1 VAADLQKEVSELK
14 TKLTRL
20 EEYVERLG
28 WGNPHDVAYQ
38 TLGYVDFI
46 RRHYASSGPGIE
58 MIRQMVEMLRVAATG
73 CAGLPSSGAR
83 AAFLYGLADLIQGV
97 YLENRYNQEVHAAA
111 VTRQR
116 EEQLR
121 ARTEGAEG
129 EKA

>member
-1 VAADLQKEVSELK
+1 MAADLQKEVAELK

-28 WGNPHDVAYQ
+28 WGNPHDIAYQ

-46 RRHYASSGPGIE
+46 RSYYASGAAGVE
-58 MIRQMVEMLRVAATG
+58 MIRQMVEMLRVTATG
-73 CAGLPSSGAR
+73 CVGVPSSGVR
-83 AAFLYGLADLIQGV
+83 PAFLYGLADLIQGV

-111 VTRQR
+111 VTRRR